1 MAGSVNKVILVGNL
15 GKDPEVRTFGN
26 SGDRKAS
33 FTMATS
39 ETWRDRNSGERKEKT
54 QWHNVVVLNENI
66 IKVVESY
73 VKKGSKVYVEGAL
86 ESRKYTDNQGQE
98 RYITEIVVGKF
109 KGELTMLDGRAG
121 GGAGEGADDG
131 YESGGGRGG
140 SNFGRGG
147 GGSSY
152 GGGQAQ
158 RGSGPK
164 ESFPAD
170 LDDEIPF

>member
-33 FTMATS
+33 FTLATS

-66 IKVVESY
+66 IKVVENY
-73 VKKGSKVYVEGAL
+73 VKKGSKIYLEGQL

-121 GGAGEGADDG
+121 GGEGASDYG
-131 YESGGGRGG
+131 GGGESASGGGY
-140 SNFGRGG
+140 GRGG
-147 GGSSY
+147 GGGGFNPGPANR
-152 GGGQAQ
+152 GGG
-158 RGSGPK
+158 GPR

>member
-109 KGELTMLDGRAG
+109 KGELTMLDGRSG
-121 GGAGEGADDG
+121 GEGASDFGGGGGGDYAG
-131 YESGGGRGG
+131 GGGRGG
-140 SNFGRGG
+140 GGGGGFNPGPANRGG
-147 GGSSY
+147 GGP
-152 GGGQAQ
+152 
-158 RGSGPK
+158 R